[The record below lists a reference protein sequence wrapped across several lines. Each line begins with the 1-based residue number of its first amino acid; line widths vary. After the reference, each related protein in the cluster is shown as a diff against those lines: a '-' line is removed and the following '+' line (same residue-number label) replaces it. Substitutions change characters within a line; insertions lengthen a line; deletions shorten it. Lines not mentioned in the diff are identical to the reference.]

1 VAQLVIA
8 GFFASQDLSPEWQF
22 LSFFEE
28 ISGGTTAGSMPN
40 RPCINADLLV
50 VKISDNQK

>member
-1 VAQLVIA
+1 MAQLVIA